1 MMFFRRVDSLVLC
14 LLSLWVT
21 LPLAAQEARW
31 LELNRRVAQLSQEGK
46 QEEAILLATEAVRVA
61 EATYGPENW
70 QTSTSLNDLAVLYK
84 KQGRY
89 GEAEPLYRRALA
101 IREKVLGPMHFA
113 VAISL
118 NNLAELFRAQHRF
131 GEAEPLHKRALAIR
145 ERVLGPEN
153 LDVAYSLNNLG
164 ILYHELGRYG
174 EAEPLYQRAL
184 SIREKALG
192 QENVEVAYV
201 MENLAELYYDQG
213 RDGEAEPLYKQ
224 ALSIREKVMGREDAE
239 VATFLEN
246 LAALYYKQGLY
257 REGEPLLK
265 RALVIRERLLHPD
278 DPALALSLYNLG
290 SLYQDYGRYE
300 EAESL
305 YKRALAIREKV
316 LRPDDPAVAESLN
329 NLASLYYAQGWYGKA
344 EPRYKRAL
352 AIQEKVLGPENHD
365 VAASLN
371 NLALLYYAQGKYAE
385 AEPLYLRALQID
397 KKALGPEHPSLATTL
412 NNLALLYYK
421 QDRYREAEPLYKRAL
436 AIQEKVLGPQH
447 PAVARSL
454 NNLALLYEKERRYGE
469 AEPLYKQA
477 LAIREKVLRPEHPL
491 VPLTL
496 NNLALLYYKQGRYR
510 EAEPLYNRALAIQ
523 EKVLGSQHPDVA
535 NLRSNLAML
544 NYAQGNY
551 AEADP
556 FFQSALEN
564 LRSQFEHQF
573 TYMSEKD
580 RLSFLD
586 TSANN
591 FPVYFSFCF
600 TYRSKD
606 PALAGRMYDAWLL
619 EKGLVV
625 NSIAAIRAKI
635 AASGDR
641 DGLALFERITA
652 LRTQL
657 ASVRNPPPNH
667 LEQWRETV
675 QQLQQESNDL
685 ESSLVQRL
693 GTLAEEKQLARATW
707 RDVQKALKPGEAA
720 VEFVHFPYHDG
731 RQWTDKSYYAALI
744 VTPETATVPAFVPLG
759 EAGQLEG
766 EPLND
771 FRSRT
776 AKLPKEGAGIL
787 FYQAF
792 WKPLEPYL
800 AGHAHIYVS
809 PDGVLN
815 EVSFAVVPT
824 EDGRLLMDKCDI
836 DLVLSTKDLLRE
848 FHPTRENS
856 AVLVGNP
863 RFDLD
868 AAQHKAQIEKLQSTE
883 TPPIQLPA
891 DLVPGSITRGARRS
905 DCPDL
910 PPGGVLCPLKGTAI
924 EMANVFS
931 QLKQANWDVKPP
943 YTQERALK
951 EVVKRVRH
959 PRLLH
964 VATHGFFSPDQR
976 RKMGDF
982 GADLPTGLEDPML
995 RSGLMFAGADR
1006 VLKGGSYASDMDD
1019 GVLTAYEAT
1028 GVDLQGTELVV
1039 LSACETGLGEIKNGE
1054 GVFGLRRAL
1063 QEAGAESVLMS
1074 MWKVPDD
1081 ETRELMTLFYENWL
1095 SGKDRHEALHEAQ
1108 REMRNRMKARWEG
1121 EDRPFYWGAFVLV
1134 GL

>member
-1 MMFFRRVDSLVLC
+1 MKAMWPRKCDTPNDAGPASASTIHEGRKMMFFRRVDSLVLC

-352 AIQEKVLGPENHD
+352 AIQEKVLGPQHHD
-365 VAASLN
+365 VAA
-371 NLALLYYAQGKYAE
+371 
-385 AEPLYLRALQID
+385 
-397 KKALGPEHPSLATTL
+397 
-412 NNLALLYYK
+412 
-421 QDRYREAEPLYKRAL
+421 
-436 AIQEKVLGPQH
+436 
-447 PAVARSL
+447 SL